1 MRKSLRR
8 KSARRKSRRKKSRK
22 RKSRKRKFNVR
33 RKAATEDGRSIR
45 PLDRSANLK
54 ILLFA
59 TLHKDI
65 GEAEKLKEIKGI
77 MWPIEYKK
85 EDPTRVDVNTKD
97 EEDGDTALIMAS
109 YKGHLEIVKYLVE
122 IGADVN
128 AKNDEGDTAL
138 MGAIY
143 NDRLEIVK
151 YLVEHGADVNA
162 KTENGVTVLMSA
174 TYNNNSEMVKFL
186 VEHGAK

>member
-1 MRKSLRR
+1 MRKSRRKSMRKSRRKKSVRKKSRRKKSQRKSRVKKSQRR

-33 RKAATEDGRSIR
+33 RKAPTEGGRSTR
-45 PLDRSANLK
+45 LLDRSAKLK
-54 ILLFA
+54 NKLFE

-109 YKGHLEIVKYLVE
+109 YKGHLEIVKYLVRNRCE
-122 IGADVN
+122 C
-128 AKNDEGDTAL
+128 
-138 MGAIY
+138 
-143 NDRLEIVK
+143 
-151 YLVEHGADVNA
+151 
-162 KTENGVTVLMSA
+162 
-174 TYNNNSEMVKFL
+174 
-186 VEHGAK
+186 